1 MSYQHCISFL
11 KLLIVFGSVLF
22 LDKDSGSW
30 NLLSFFSVFAF
41 NFWIVRKWSK
51 EGCCR
56 FWERKKFGGKNQ
68 IKFLPDRLMPLPAK
82 GPMRKNEKKFHTFLL
97 DIMCSNLLLFIQ
109 LLFFCILLVYL
120 EFFFYKKAFY
130 LTFFG
135 VVNVLMCIGIH
146 F

>member
-56 FWERKKFGGKNQ
+56 FWERKKFGGKSDKIFARSSNAIASKRAYAQ
-68 IKFLPDRLMPLPAK
+68 EWKKIPHVFVRYHVLKLVVIHSAFIFLHSVSVFRI
-82 GPMRKNEKKFHTFLL
+82 FFLQKSFL
-97 DIMCSNLLLFIQ
+97 FDIFWC
-109 LLFFCILLVYL
+109 C
-120 EFFFYKKAFY
+120 
-130 LTFFG
+130 
-135 VVNVLMCIGIH
+135 
-146 F
+146 

>member
-1 MSYQHCISFL
+1 MPYQHCISFL

-56 FWERKKFGGKNQ
+56 FWERKKFGEKNQ
-68 IKFLPDRLMPLPAK
+68 IKFLPHRLMPLPAK
-82 GPMRKNEKKFHTFLL
+82 GPMRKNEKKFHTFFVRYHVLKL
-97 DIMCSNLLLFIQ
+97 VVIHSAFIF
-109 LLFFCILLVYL
+109 LHSVSIFRI
-120 EFFFYKKAFY
+120 FFYKKAFY